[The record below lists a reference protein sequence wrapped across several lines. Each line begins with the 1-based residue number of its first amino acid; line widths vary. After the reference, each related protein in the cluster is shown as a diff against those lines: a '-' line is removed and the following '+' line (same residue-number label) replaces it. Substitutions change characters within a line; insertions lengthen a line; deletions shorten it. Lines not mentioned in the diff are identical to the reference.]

1 MCACVCQ
8 QDAEMGE
15 LKQELMQQE
24 LMQQELIKQELIKQD
39 LIHIP
44 TPPHTNLDPGHHTY
58 ETDVIQAQELP
69 LPHTTDEVILIVLGS
84 WVRET
89 VARLV
94 VEPTI
99 RRLIRNMSLLS
110 LRELHIFRMAL
121 LVTRVKH
128 VGLFL

>member
-1 MCACVCQ
+1 
-8 QDAEMGE
+8 MGE

-58 ETDVIQAQELP
+58 ESTIPTDVIQAQELP

-84 WVRET
+84 WVQET

-128 VGLFL
+128 VGRFW